1 MMFSDLRFFF
11 ADDKIFFKLSIFHEL
26 DIFSNEHQRIKES
39 YFERLL
45 KKQREGHKKKKHL
58 KESNSSDSD
67 NESKGNPIGNH
78 HHAVKSSSRSSYF
91 DKVWSDRDQLEID
104 SKNRLHSKE

>member
-1 MMFSDLRFFF
+1 M
-11 ADDKIFFKLSIFHEL
+11 
-26 DIFSNEHQRIKES
+26 
-39 YFERLL
+39 
-45 KKQREGHKKKKHL
+45 

-78 HHAVKSSSRSSYF
+78 NHVVKSSSRSSYF